1 MNVYP
6 IERILRNFMKHMNIP
21 AFRFTAA
28 LTLAFAMCAGQG
40 LSAAEEEGVEHQGEG
55 SSLRL
60 SAEERESAGIVVDTV
75 QMRILHE
82 AIRVPAEVVIN
93 AYNSASV
100 APRMQAQVVS
110 RHVRLGERVTAG
122 QPLVTLSSVA
132 LAEAQGELIVADRE
146 WLRVESLGSEAV
158 SERRY
163 VEAQVARQQAL
174 AKVLAYGMQEA
185 QALKLLK
192 PRNASKANGD
202 FDLLAPLAGTV
213 LQDDFIVGELVEP
226 GRVLFD
232 ISDESVLWVEAS
244 VTPTALASIEV
255 GDPARVSVNRTNWV
269 EGTVVQ
275 LHHRLNET
283 TRTQGVR
290 IAVENTADLLHPGQ
304 FAEAEIR
311 VGPGRPQLAV
321 PDESLTLIQGMPAVF
336 KLEGG
341 QEFHPQA
348 VETGPSVGGWTVV
361 LAGLE
366 EGETYA
372 VEGVFYLKSVLLKSS
387 IGDAH

>member
-1 MNVYP
+1 MNAYP
-6 IERILRNFMKHMNIP
+6 IEHILGSFMKHVHIP

-28 LTLAFAMCAGQG
+28 LVLAIAMSAAQG
-40 LSAAEEEGVEHQGEG
+40 LSAAAEAGAEHEGEG

-60 SAEERESAGIVVDTV
+60 SAEERERAGIVVDTV
-75 QMRILHE
+75 QMRTLHE

-93 AYNSASV
+93 AYGSASV
-100 APRMQAQVVS
+100 TPRMQAQVVS
-110 RHVRLGERVTAG
+110 RHVRLGEHVTAG

-132 LAEAQGELIVADRE
+132 LAEAQGQLIVAGRE
-146 WLRVESLGSEAV
+146 WLRVESLGPEAV

-185 QALKLLK
+185 QALELLK
-192 PRNASKANGD
+192 PRNASQANGD

-226 GRVLFD
+226 GRILFD

-255 GDPARVSVNRTNWV
+255 DDPARVSVNRTDWL
-269 EGTVVQ
+269 EGKVVQ

-321 PDESLTLIQGMPAVF
+321 PDESLTLIQGVPAVF
-336 KLEGG
+336 KLENG

-366 EGETYA
+366 EGDTYA
-372 VEGVFYLKSVLLKSS
+372 VEGVFHLKSLLLKSS